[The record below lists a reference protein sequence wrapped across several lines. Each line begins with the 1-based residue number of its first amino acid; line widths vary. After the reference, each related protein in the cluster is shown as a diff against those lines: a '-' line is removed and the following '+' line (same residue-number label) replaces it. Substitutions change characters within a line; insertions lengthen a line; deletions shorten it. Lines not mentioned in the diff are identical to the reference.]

1 MAVQGNGS
9 CPLCAFPEAGTG
21 ERSAAVVATL
31 AGILIFTIVADVVGN
46 ALVILSVFR
55 NKKLRNAGNIFVV
68 SLSVADLVVALYPY
82 PLALLAIFHDGWIL
96 GTVQCQLSGFVLGLG
111 VIGSVFNITAIAL
124 NRYCYICH
132 TLQYERCYTGRNTCL
147 CVGLTWLLSAT
158 AILPNFILGSLTYDP
173 RVFSCTFA
181 QTVSSSY
188 TTCVVAVHFLIPL
201 AIVSFCYLRI
211 WVLVIR
217 VKGRV
222 RPRPWARSAD
232 LRHFL
237 TMFVVFVLFAV
248 CWAPLNFIG
257 LAVALDPAR
266 VAPKVPDWL
275 FVGSYFLAY
284 FNSCLNAAVYGLLNQ
299 NFRRE
304 YKQIILWL
312 CAPRARLSHGS
323 QSHTE
328 AVKSK
333 QSPGPT
339 NYNLV
344 EAHL

>member
-1 MAVQGNGS
+1 MAQEVNASCAECASPRPGS
-9 CPLCAFPEAGTG
+9 GAL
-21 ERSAAVVATL
+21 AAL
-31 AGILIFTIVADVVGN
+31 LIFTIVADVLGN
-46 ALVILSVFR
+46 ALVILSVYR

-82 PLALLAIFHDGWIL
+82 PLALLAIFHGGWTL
-96 GTVQCQLSGFVLGLG
+96 DAVQCQLSGFVLGLG
-111 VIGSVFNITAIAL
+111 VIGSVFNITAIAI

-132 TLQYERCYTGRNTCL
+132 TLRYERCYTRRNTCL
-147 CVGLTWLLSAT
+147 CVSLTWLLSVVAT
-158 AILPNFILGSLTYDP
+158 LPNFLLGSLTYDP
-173 RVFSCTFA
+173 RVFSCTFT

-188 TTCVVAVHFLIPL
+188 TASVVLVHFMIPL

-211 WVLVIR
+211 WMLVIR

-222 RPRPWARSAD
+222 RARPWTRATD

-257 LAVALDPAR
+257 LAVALDPIN
-266 VAPKVPDWL
+266 VAPKVPEWL
-275 FVGSYFLAY
+275 FVASYFLAY
-284 FNSCLNAAVYGLLNQ
+284 FNSCLNAAVYGFLNQ

-304 YKQIILWL
+304 YKQILLSL
-312 CAPRARLSHGS
+312 CTPRALFHDSSRCNSDPIR
-323 QSHTE
+323 
-328 AVKSK
+328 SK
-333 QSPGPT
+333 QSPAVT
-339 NYNLV
+339 NNIAV